1 MIPRARGE
9 AEQTIKSAEG
19 YATERVNEAKGDA
32 SRFISQYQEYAKAK
46 DVTRRRLYLEMVNLV
61 FPNLGELYIID
72 SDQANVLPLLNIG
85 EKWGLQK

>member
-1 MIPRARGE
+1 
-9 AEQTIKSAEG
+9 SAEG

-32 SRFISQYQEYAKAK
+32 SRFISQYKEYAKAK

-61 FPNLGELYIID
+61 FPALGELYIID
-72 SDQANVLPLLNIG
+72 SDQKNVLPLLNIG